1 MNEPYTPEQT
11 EAIRFFL
18 RECQGAQQPRYRV
31 LRCAEELA
39 KVPIQEVAKIAAMLV
54 HNASSAVATNSPV
67 KKDGDDEKPASGG
80 ATSKRVDEQ
89 NRLVVAAA
97 KAYELLE
104 IAYYGNRGLKN
115 WGSYEAGLANFAKG
129 KRIDE
134 EGLEAEAK
142 IPTSKTKY
150 DDYGKKVPEPF
161 EEGLKRL
168 IPKPGVPKA
177 KEAEVRLVRFR
188 LFLAESWVEIKPEQN
203 EQDRSKE
210 VEELIAKLK
219 REGIPPK
226 DFDKWWVMFPEWWRR
241 RKSTMNSCNASRK
254 RTTGDKKG
262 KQGRV
267 RSTTDKRLGPRIPA
281 FKQT

>member
-80 ATSKRVDEQ
+80 ATSKRVDE
-89 NRLVVAAA
+89 
-97 KAYELLE
+97 
-104 IAYYGNRGLKN
+104 
-115 WGSYEAGLANFAKG
+115 
-129 KRIDE
+129 
-134 EGLEAEAK
+134 
-142 IPTSKTKY
+142 
-150 DDYGKKVPEPF
+150 
-161 EEGLKRL
+161 
-168 IPKPGVPKA
+168 
-177 KEAEVRLVRFR
+177 
-188 LFLAESWVEIKPEQN
+188 AESWVEIKPEQN